1 MFLEEDFKIR
11 SDAVHDK
18 TTELIRKKKELENT
32 LYPHERKRLDLENEL
47 EMLKSQRNALNKDDK
62 VLINEVNE
70 ISKKNS

>member
-47 EMLKSQRNALNKDDK
+47 EMLKS
-62 VLINEVNE
+62 
-70 ISKKNS
+70 